1 MESSR
6 TSPPG
11 SVADPP
17 VRPRRTGRLAS
28 AGAIREAAATL
39 FLANGYQGT
48 SMDEIAAAAQVSK
61 QTIYT
66 HFASKEELFADLVL
80 GNVERVDDFVN
91 GMPAVLEEA
100 SDLESGLR
108 RLARLYI
115 RLVIRPE
122 VLRLRRLVVGESGRF
137 PELARAY
144 YDRVPARMYS
154 ALATLLKQLADDGKL
169 RMGDPT
175 LAAHHFAWLTLG
187 KALDQAMFS
196 EAELPVRAEDLD
208 HIADAAVRVFLA
220 AYSMP

>member
-1 MESSR
+1 M
-6 TSPPG
+6 
-11 SVADPP
+11 
-17 VRPRRTGRLAS
+17 
-28 AGAIREAAATL
+28 
-39 FLANGYQGT
+39 
-48 SMDEIAAAAQVSK
+48 
-61 QTIYT
+61 
-66 HFASKEELFADLVL
+66 
-80 GNVERVDDFVN
+80 ERVDDFVN

-144 YDRVPARMYS
+144 YERVPARMYS

-169 RMGDPT
+169 RLGDPT

-208 HIADAAVRVFLA
+208 RIADAAVRVFLA